1 MIKKEWH
8 ANVLLLAAAAIWGFT
23 FIAQRIASNYVGAF
37 TFNAIRLA
45 IGAVSLLPIIFITDR
60 KPQEGADTVSLKNTA
75 VPGII
80 LGLVLFTAATLQQV
94 GIKST
99 TAGKAG
105 FITDLYIV
113 LVPLAEIV
121 FGKKLKKSIWISV
134 ILAAAGL
141 YLISVTEKFTVS
153 SGDIL
158 VFICS
163 FFWTVHI
170 LLIDRFSKKMNP
182 LKLSLMQ
189 YVTASFLSL
198 SAAFIFENIT
208 AYGLYRSIIP
218 ILYSGIF
225 SIGIAF
231 TLQITGQRYS
241 KPAHASIILSM
252 ESVFAFIAGVLILH
266 ENMNI
271 RGYIGCLL
279 MVSAMLLTQFNGFR
293 RKLALQK

>member
-1 MIKKEWH
+1 MIKKEWQ
-8 ANVLLLAAAAIWGFT
+8 ANVLLLLAAAIWGFT

-45 IGAVSLLPIIFITDR
+45 IGAVSLLPIIFIAGR
-60 KPQEGADTVSLKNTA
+60 KPSQGADAVPLKNTI

-94 GIKST
+94 GIEST

-113 LVPLAEIV
+113 LVPIAEVV
-121 FGKKLKKSIWISV
+121 FGKKLKKSIWVSV
-134 ILAAAGL
+134 ILAAIGL

-158 VFICS
+158 VFIGS

-170 LLIDRFSKKMNP
+170 LLIDRYSKKMNP

-189 YVTASFLSL
+189 YVTSAVLSFA
-198 SAAFIFENIT
+198 AAFIFEKIT
-208 AYGLYRSIIP
+208 VYGLYNAIIP

-225 SIGIAF
+225 SVGIAF

-266 ENMNI
+266 ENMNM
-271 RGYIGCLL
+271 RGYAGCLL
-279 MVSAMLLTQFNGFR
+279 MVSAMLLTQFGGFR
-293 RKLALQK
+293 RKLALEK